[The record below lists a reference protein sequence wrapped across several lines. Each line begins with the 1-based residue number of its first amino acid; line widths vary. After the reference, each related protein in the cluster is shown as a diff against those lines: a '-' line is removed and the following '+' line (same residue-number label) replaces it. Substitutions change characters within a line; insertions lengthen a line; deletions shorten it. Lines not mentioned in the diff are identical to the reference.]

1 MMIRNI
7 PAGSYQPG
15 RTNAAPTATACQLPF
30 NLYMLRTVS
39 LSVLSPSGTDM
50 IHPEALFAFTRIL

>member
-15 RTNAAPTATACQLPF
+15 RTNAAPTACQLPF